1 MTTSNMTFY
10 IEEVEDGDP
19 PPEPPPDDVSG
30 GEGFDPSDI
39 LDLGDLTGHMVSLL
53 LELNYEFD

>member
-19 PPEPPPDDVSG
+19 PPEPPPDDGSG

-39 LDLGDLTGHMVSLL
+39 LDLGDLTGHMVYLR
-53 LELNYEFD
+53 YT